1 MMCPQPLLCKWQ
13 EDCQQEMTDIG
24 FPTFFLRKP
33 SPVLWDPYLFDS
45 RAHLFSRLG
54 LTCRQIGFF
63 FLIQKDATP
72 NLKAS

>member
-1 MMCPQPLLCKWQ
+1 
-13 EDCQQEMTDIG
+13 MTDTG

-33 SPVLWDPYLFDS
+33 SPVLSGIPHYLFDS

-63 FLIQKDATP
+63 FFLIQKDVTP